1 MDREP
6 PAGVGPATVVI
17 GGGLAGVATA
27 YTLARAGWRNVT
39 IVEQSNALGGLAA
52 SFEHGGR
59 FYPLGY
65 HHILHR
71 DRTLLFFLDLIG
83 ALGRVRW
90 RRIRMLF
97 RQHEQLHALGTI
109 SGFLRYPLP
118 LAEKARFVRLMLRTF
133 AKTDWSD
140 WLDACATDLI
150 DSWAS
155 PAVRHAIFEP
165 LARLRFE
172 VSCDDL
178 SAAWLGARLHHR
190 EGSAPLGYIPE
201 ANWTKVLCDGVSRL
215 VEQAGV
221 RVKLGARVSALRV
234 REASMSAV
242 ETADGET
249 IEGDL
254 FVNNLPTEIY
264 RMLRPDDQTPALD
277 AIRYSALLSFIC
289 ATRQP
294 RLPDFYWLNLSPGE
308 TTACAIFQLSALN
321 PSIGASDERCVNFVT
336 HLRSRERPL
345 FRLPEDELRT
355 LYEADFRRVFGHP
368 LEPIWTHLTRVG
380 LYAPIFYRG
389 YRNPPVRS
397 ATFANLF
404 FAGNY
409 RTHPSIASTGT
420 ALGSGL
426 EAGRAI
432 LRAHGQETD
441 LVELTSSFRLRSMPV
456 ERSVDARRGP

>member
-1 MDREP
+1 
-6 PAGVGPATVVI
+6 
-17 GGGLAGVATA
+17 
-27 YTLARAGWRNVT
+27 
-39 IVEQSNALGGLAA
+39 
-52 SFEHGGR
+52 
-59 FYPLGY
+59 
-65 HHILHR
+65 
-71 DRTLLFFLDLIG
+71 
-83 ALGRVRW
+83 
-90 RRIRMLF
+90 
-97 RQHEQLHALGTI
+97 
-109 SGFLRYPLP
+109 
-118 LAEKARFVRLMLRTF
+118 
-133 AKTDWSD
+133 
-140 WLDACATDLI
+140 LDARATDLI

-234 REASMSAV
+234 REASISAV

-321 PSIGASDERCVNFVT
+321 PSIGASDERCINFVT

-397 ATFANLF
+397 STFANLF

-432 LRAHGQETD
+432 LRAHGEETD
-441 LVELTSSFRLRSMPV
+441 LVELTSSFRLRSMRV